1 MKGYLSEQLL
11 LRHIGKDEKQTANVH
26 GVLKNYH
33 LALRFL
39 FLLKVALLFLASSLL
54 KSACCCVEHT

>member
-26 GVLKNYH
+26 GVLKNHH
-33 LALRFL
+33 LALGFL
-39 FLLKVALLFLASSLL
+39 FVLEVVRLFFGEQLIKVGLLS
-54 KSACCCVEHT
+54 C